1 MYQKR
6 HYGNSGM
13 KTTNNSN
20 YGHSQPDQQ
29 SRFNNSY
36 TQLQF
41 ENSLG
46 KVLVCINN
54 YILRKSFNFLM
65 NINYNFIEL

>member
-6 HYGNSGM
+6 HHGSIGPKPY
-13 KTTNNSN
+13 SN
-20 YGHSQPDQQ
+20 IHQLGDRDQQ
-29 SRFNNSY
+29 SKVQNSY

-46 KVLVCINN
+46 KVQVCKQYGI
-54 YILRKSFNFLM
+54 IFDTVGHS
-65 NINYNFIEL
+65 

>member
-6 HYGNSGM
+6 HHGSSGP
-13 KTTNNSN
+13 KPNSN
-20 YGHSQPDQQ
+20 FHQPDTQ

-36 TQLQF
+36 TQLHF

-46 KVLVCINN
+46 KVLVR
-54 YILRKSFNFLM
+54 YFYKYPERLQILK
-65 NINYNFIEL
+65 I

>member
-6 HYGNSGM
+6 HYGNSGI
-13 KTTNNSN
+13 KANNTNF
-20 YGHSQPDQQ
+20 GQPQTDQQ

-46 KVLVCINN
+46 KVLVRTVQI
-54 YILRKSFNFLM
+54 IIFWKVFNVK
-65 NINYNFIEL
+65 